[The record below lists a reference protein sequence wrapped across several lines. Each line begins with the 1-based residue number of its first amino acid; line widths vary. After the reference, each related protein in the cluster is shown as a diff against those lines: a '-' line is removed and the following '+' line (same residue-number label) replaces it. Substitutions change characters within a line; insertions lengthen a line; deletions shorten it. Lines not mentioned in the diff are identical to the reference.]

1 MTAPEDGPG
10 GLNHNHRWDGS
21 FSINAKTAAMPR
33 VILDPQDGI
42 DGLFDTADHNDKR
55 EDRTA
60 QIGETVYP
68 NYPRGKT
75 VVYKGELEAVNE
87 QGLNRLRQ
95 QMRAAFSHG
104 ISTPKLVDIIPDAA
118 FGTDVWAYF
127 ARTLPGGLS
136 IPEKV
141 YRSRFHPHGAYART
155 FQLSLRMLDPRFL
168 LLSGYQIFADN
179 DAFDYVTVPNYD
191 APADPIFTVHVPV
204 AGAEVTLRSNTVLA
218 PSGPARLRFSGVP
231 AGDLVVN
238 FTQGSRSAT
247 VAGGDAMEFFDSA
260 YSSWWDEFIDGLAP
274 GPNDV
279 TAEGA
284 GLWKVE
290 YFPRC
295 W

>member
-10 GLNHNHRWDGS
+10 GLNHNHRWNGG

-75 VVYKGELEAVNE
+75 VLYKGELEAANE
-87 QGLNRLRQ
+87 AGLNRLRQ
-95 QMRAAFSHG
+95 QMRAAFAAG
-104 ISTPKLVDIIPDAA
+104 MSTPRLIDIIPDAA
-118 FGTDVWAYF
+118 YGSDVWSYF
-127 ARTLPGGLS
+127 ARVLPGGLS

-141 YRSRFHPHGAYART
+141 YRSRFHPHGAFART
-155 FQLSLRMLDPRFL
+155 FQLSLRMLDSRFL
-168 LLSGYQIFADN
+168 LTSGYQSFAGN
-179 DAFDYVTVPNYD
+179 TAGVYHAVPNYD
-191 APADPIFTVHVPV
+191 APADPKFTVTVPS
-204 AGAEVTLRSNTVLA
+204 GLPDVTLRSNTVSA
-218 PSGPARLRFSGVP
+218 PSGLARLRFLAVP
-231 AGDLVVN
+231 AGSLVVD
-238 FTQGSRSAT
+238 FTQGSRFAT
-247 VAGGDAMEFFDSA
+247 IAGNDAIPYLDTA
-260 YSSWWDEFIDGLAP
+260 YSNWWDEFIDGLAP
-274 GPNDV
+274 GSNSV